1 MEEPEG
7 TRDSPPP
14 FFFQGML
21 RSVLFV
27 VVLKKKVLFKKNKK
41 LFAFILKYIKLQFCF
56 FFFEQSSLILGSCIK
71 IFTIYV
77 MEP

>member
-7 TRDSPPP
+7 TRDSHLL
-14 FFFQGML
+14 FFSRDA

-27 VVLKKKVLFKKNKK
+27 VLKEKVLFKKNKK
-41 LFAFILKYIKLQFCF
+41 LFAFILKYIKLQFLFFF
-56 FFFEQSSLILGSCIK
+56 FFFEQSSSNFGSCEK
-71 IFTIYV
+71 DLPFM